1 MLFGVNFVIGHFIL
15 FHVTSC
21 HFMSFH
27 VISAHLVSFYVSKC
41 HITSY
46 HVSLDFSDHHSI
58 KSGQGEGRGRVFLGL
73 RRQLCCQT
81 EGKNYLFQHG
91 GNASWSK
98 PSVLGRFLALA
109 ECVIDQQISFCMAGM
124 SYSQNRSK
132 TPVSACLEYVVLK
145 NVSMAET

>member
-1 MLFGVNFVIGHFIL
+1 VPY
-15 FHVTSC
+15 
-21 HFMSFH
+21 H
-27 VISAHLVSFYVSKC
+27 VISCVIGLFRPSFNKVGAGGGE
-41 HITSY
+41 
-46 HVSLDFSDHHSI
+46 
-58 KSGQGEGRGRVFLGL
+58 GQGLPRPSATALL
-73 RRQLCCQT
+73 ST
-81 EGKNYLFQHG
+81 EGKNHLFQHG